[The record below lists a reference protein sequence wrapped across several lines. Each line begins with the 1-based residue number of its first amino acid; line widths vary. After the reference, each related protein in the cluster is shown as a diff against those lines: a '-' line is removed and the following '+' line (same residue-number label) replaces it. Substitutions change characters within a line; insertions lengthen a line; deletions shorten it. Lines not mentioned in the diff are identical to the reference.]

1 PGAQTSSVY
10 SLPTRRASDLVT
22 KANLSVTADA
32 IPATALVDHFT
43 KTYGDSN
50 PSFSVRY
57 VGFVNGDDAT
67 NLGGTLAY
75 TTAADASSHV
85 GSYAVTPGGQTSS
98 DYTISYFA
106 GTLDITKPTITVTAE
121 TNPNT
126 DDGTTITTVH
136 RTTKPG

>member
-1 PGAQTSSVY
+1 MLS
-10 SLPTRRASDLVT
+10 VT

-57 VGFVNGDDAT
+57 VGFVNGDDRTEERRA
-67 NLGGTLAY
+67 LAY

-85 GSYAVTPGGQTSS
+85 GSYSVTPGGQTSS
-98 DYTISYFA
+98 DYTISYSA
-106 GTLDITKPTITVTAE
+106 GTRDVTSAVLSATADAIPATALVDHFTKTYGDS
-121 TNPNT
+121 NPSFSVRYVGFVNG
-126 DDGTTITTVH
+126 DD
-136 RTTKPG
+136 